1 MRTRW
6 FAWSVPVVM
15 LAFGFASLSL
25 AQDKKADAKEKN
37 IVDTA
42 KANDNLKEFVKLL
55 EAADLVKTLNEKGPY
70 TVFAPTDEAFAKDK
84 AAIDD
89 LKKPENKA
97 KLQHFL
103 KNHVIAKKHMAA
115 DVQKMKDVKTLAGT
129 TLAITFKDGKLM
141 IEKANVT
148 KADIAASNGVIHVI
162 DGVLTPAVEK
172 KDDGKKADKKDDK
185 KKDEPKKDDKKK

>member
-15 LAFGFASLSL
+15 LALFGFANLSL
-25 AQDKKADAKEKN
+25 AQDKPKADAKEKN

-42 KANDNLKEFVKLL
+42 KANDNLKELVKLL

-97 KLQHFL
+97 KLQRFL
-103 KNHVIAKKHMAA
+103 KNHVVAGKLAAA
-115 DVQKMKDVKTLAGT
+115 DIQKKKDVKSLAGVE
-129 TLAITFKDGKLM
+129 LAITVKDGKVM

-162 DGVLTPAVEK
+162 DGTLTPAAEK
-172 KDDGKKADKKDDK
+172 KDDGKKADKKEDK
-185 KKDEPKKDDKKK
+185 PKKDDKKK